1 MYQNFEGDLNLD
13 ITVLIPT
20 MNEPAVQD
28 VIKDVFT
35 ALEEH
40 NVNVIVIDK
49 SSDDTPIRAEQA
61 GARVIFQ
68 LARGYGDAYLTGF
81 KYATGDIIVML
92 DGDRTYDPMDIPS
105 LLEPILR
112 EQADFVLG
120 NRFANLKEGAMSS
133 RNKLGN
139 KTITAFVN
147 RLYDLQISDSQSG
160 MRVFKRNMLDDVNLD
175 LKGMPFATEMIIE
188 ARRAGVRIAEVPISY
203 YPREGSAKLRAFRH
217 GASIFGTLLRMLR
230 DYNPLLLFGSIGFLL
245 IISGILVG
253 LLPVFGWIISSSTTN
268 LTFTIFS
275 VLLILSGL
283 QVLLFGLMADILVR
297 KFHQ

>member
-1 MYQNFEGDLNLD
+1 MCQNFEGGFNLD

-20 MNEPAVQD
+20 MDEPAVQD
-28 VIKDVFT
+28 VIKDVFI

-40 NVNVIVIDK
+40 NVDVIVIDK

-68 LARGYGDAYLTGF
+68 LAKGYGDAYLTGF
-81 KYATGDIIVML
+81 KYATGDIICML
-92 DGDRTYDPMDIPS
+92 DGDRTYDPMELPS

-139 KTITAFVN
+139 QTITAFVN

-160 MRVFKRNMLDDVNLD
+160 MRAFRREMLDDVNLN

-203 YPREGSAKLRAFRH
+203 YPRVGSAKLLPFRH

-253 LLPVFGWIISSSTTN
+253 LLPVLGWIIPISTSN
-268 LTFTIFS
+268 LTFTILS